1 MNSNELFLM
10 VLSIISGVLLI
21 PHIRMIVVFLITATV
36 FIGYS
41 ITKNWW
47 YSFAVA
53 FILGN
58 IYAALC
64 GNAPYCGVVENF
76 KSSKTKKT
84 KKKAKVDENSEEV
97 GEESENENEEE
108 YFIDSK
114 ASMLENYKMLTPKQ
128 VKGLNKDTQE
138 LISTQ
143 KNLIETLKNMGPAL
157 KDGKN
162 ILDTFKNYFGDE
174 KDINKMMKNFS
185 VN

>member
-1 MNSNELFLM
+1 MNSNELFLL
-10 VLSIISGVLLI
+10 VLAIISAVLLI
-21 PHIRMIVVFLITATV
+21 PHIRTVIIVLIIATV

-64 GNAPYCGVVENF
+64 GTSPYCGMVENF
-76 KSSKTKKT
+76 KSSTTKKT
-84 KKKAKVDENSEEV
+84 KKKTKVDENTEDIDEETDV
-97 GEESENENEEE
+97 NNEE

-114 ASMLENYKMLTPKQ
+114 ESMLENYKMLTPKQ
-128 VKGLNKDTQE
+128 IKGLNKDTQE